1 MEEKRRLRN
10 CWKMSSRLLHSLA
23 PWGDKA
29 KSIITNGLHNT
40 VPKHTDDCSAEYKPH
55 MTVLHLS
62 IRSDLHLPQAIL
74 LVMTRSSFRSILKK
88 VQYFLGVSNCNYDD
102 KIPNSFVF
110 VQGLEIYFFWVLQ
123 FYLSGVLQWNDLLYL
138 HNSRHPNLQSRAR
151 AAVSSWLRHV
161 W

>member
-23 PWGDKA
+23 PWGNKA

-110 VQGLEIYFFWVLQ
+110 VQGLVIYFLVEFCK
-123 FYLSGVLQWNDLLYL
+123 WNDLLYL
-138 HNSRHPNLQSRAR
+138 HNSRHLNPQSRAR
-151 AAVSSWLRHV
+151 AAVSSWLCHV